1 MNMEVMLEIIKLKEE
16 IIKNHESKLEMCERF
31 LKEKGEA
38 LKMVIDEK
46 DRTNNALHM
55 VINELKKIFADF
67 EESVRRLSRLNST
80 GNNYLH
86 LRI

>member
-1 MNMEVMLEIIKLKEE
+1 
-16 IIKNHESKLEMCERF
+16 MCERF

-55 VINELKKIFADF
+55 VINELKKKIADL